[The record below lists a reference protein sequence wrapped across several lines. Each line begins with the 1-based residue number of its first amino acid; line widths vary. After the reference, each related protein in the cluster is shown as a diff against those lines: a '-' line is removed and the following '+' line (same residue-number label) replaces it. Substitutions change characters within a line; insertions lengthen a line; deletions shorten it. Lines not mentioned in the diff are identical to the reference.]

1 MTVLD
6 ISRTAQ
12 QEAVADD
19 TELTADDAQRL
30 HLMEAML
37 SGRVYS
43 RNQHGFWDAPGSRI
57 TAAKVGSESIT
68 RETDSEE
75 RGHSQG
81 RLNGVARQWLVKPC
95 AGQE

>member
-37 SGRVYS
+37 RGRGYS
-43 RNQHGFWDAPGSRI
+43 RNQHGFWSAPGSRM
-57 TAAKVGSESIT
+57 TAAKAGSESIP
-68 RETDSEE
+68 RDTDSEDE
-75 RGHSQG
+75 Q
-81 RLNGVARQWLVKPC
+81 
-95 AGQE
+95 

>member
-19 TELTADDAQRL
+19 IEFTADDAQRL

-37 SGRVYS
+37 SGCGYS
-43 RNQHGFWDAPGSRI
+43 RDQHGFWGAPGSRI
-57 TAAKVGSESIT
+57 TAAKVGSASIT
-68 RETDSEE
+68 RETDTEDE
-75 RGHSQG
+75 DAAK
-81 RLNGVARQWLVKPC
+81 VA
-95 AGQE
+95 